1 MVTLYQ
7 ASGATRT
14 QRWLGKHGATD
25 VVGPLEARGHFR
37 MWACPLYRVVGVA
50 HGADLLRKKAI
61 SWTRRYSADANV
73 PPAGGSGHAA
83 RRSTLEIRP
92 T

>member
-25 VVGPLEARGHFR
+25 VVGPLEARGHFS
-37 MWACPLYRVVGVA
+37 YVGLPPVQGRWR
-50 HGADLLRKKAI
+50 GARC
-61 SWTRRYSADANV
+61 
-73 PPAGGSGHAA
+73 
-83 RRSTLEIRP
+83 
-92 T
+92 